1 MTQGLSPRTGGY
13 VRKSTLPLFLISV
26 FALLLALPAW
36 AGDKEKDEETLKNA
50 ASVLREAIDGGKI
63 PTSLLDEAK
72 CVIVLPNVKKFG
84 IGVGGSGGRGALT
97 CRSGKDFEGKWSA
110 PAMYTI
116 GGASVGLQVGGTST
130 DFVLLVMGDKGV
142 QAVLQDKTKLGSDAT
157 AAAGPSGATTASTSV
172 GGVDVLT
179 YAKAK
184 GLFAGVSLD
193 GATLHADADANQR
206 LYGKP
211 ISGREIVRGNAVKAP
226 PGGQPLISLLDSKL
240 PKHGG
245 SKAKSQ

>member
-1 MTQGLSPRTGGY
+1 MQGLSQRTGGY
-13 VRKSTLPLFLISV
+13 VRKNALPLFLLTAV
-26 FALLLALPAW
+26 TMLLTLPAW
-36 AGDKEKDEETLKNA
+36 GADVEKDEDTLKNA
-50 ASVLREAIDGGKI
+50 ASVLQEAIDSGKI
-63 PTSLLDEAK
+63 PASLLDEAK

-84 IGVGGSGGRGALT
+84 IGVGGSGGRGPLT

-116 GGASVGLQVGGTST
+116 GGASVGLQLGGTST

-142 QAVLQDKTKLGSDAT
+142 KAVLADKTKLGSDAT
-157 AAAGPSGATTASTSV
+157 AAAGPSGASTASTSV
-172 GGVDVLT
+172 GGVDFLT

-193 GATLHADADANQR
+193 GATLHADGDANKR

-211 ISGREIVRGNAVKAP
+211 IGARQIVREGEVTTP

-240 PKHGG
+240 PRHHH
-245 SKAKSQ
+245 